1 MKSSKKRKI
10 SKLAIAVCLL
20 SILCVIMSGVFLHSI
35 SLLTGIETK
44 TRIILAL
51 IIVVLTLI
59 LITGLFRSKKEK
71 TKKYI
76 FYIPVILIYS
86 ISLFVFSYYI
96 VKTYQ
101 VVDKFTTE
109 GTTYSSSLITL
120 QSNDTND
127 IKKVTGKVGI
137 VSDTEN
143 IIGYQIPKQI
153 IKEEKLSLKTKSYD
167 SYIDLIKALYNEDI
181 DYAFLPTNYVIM
193 FSNYDGADFSKL
205 EEETKIIYTKEKK
218 IKNKNENKSVEL
230 TNPFTIL
237 LMGVDS
243 ENEDI
248 NGSTPNGDSLMLIT
262 FNPNTLNATILSIPR
277 DSYVPIACLKNQ
289 KRNKITHAA
298 SYGGEECMIET
309 IQNFTDIKIDY
320 YVKINF
326 KGLVKIVDTLG
337 GIQVDVPYS
346 FCEQNSNRKF
356 GNDTIYVEEG
366 LQTLNGEQALAFSR
380 NRHPWP
386 QYCPKK
392 YSNYESNDF
401 IRGQNQQTVLKA
413 ILNKI
418 KENNSLDLI
427 YKVLDAASN
436 SMQTNMTNSEILSL
450 YNIGKDVIAKS
461 NTSQNIDDVIGM
473 QRLYLSGKDAYIYD
487 SAFGLSL
494 YNYVLYNESV
504 SAVTKAMKINLG
516 LEEPVLEKEF
526 SFDID
531 EEYEEVVIG
540 KIATGT
546 TVSYTTSNENSLTK
560 MVSNTTSKSE
570 KTNSDTK
577 TEEVKQVSVPNFVG
591 MTYSEAKTLANS
603 LGLYLNPASADGTL
617 IVDSQDTKMG
627 TKVNSGVT
635 IKLTFKTKTNSSNS
649 NIEKDDE
656 EKNNSTDTETENKK
670 DSTDD
675 VSETE

>member
-1 MKSSKKRKI
+1 MKSSKKRRKI
-10 SKLAIAVCLL
+10 SKLAIAVFIL
-20 SILCVIMSGVFLHSI
+20 SILCVVISGVFLHSI

-44 TRIILAL
+44 MRIILAL
-51 IIVVLTLI
+51 IIIVLTIILVLGLI
-59 LITGLFRSKKEK
+59 RSKKEK
-71 TKKYI
+71 NKKYI
-76 FYIPVILIYS
+76 LYIPIILIYILGLS
-86 ISLFVFSYYI
+86 AFSYYI
-96 VKTYQ
+96 VKTYN
-101 VVDKFTTE
+101 VVDKFTSE

-120 QSNDTND
+120 SSNQTND

-137 VSDTEN
+137 VSDEDN
-143 IIGYQIPKQI
+143 IVGYQIPKQI
-153 IKEEKLSLKTKSYD
+153 IEDEKLSVKTQTYD
-167 SYIDLIKALYNEDI
+167 GYVDLIKALYEEEI

-205 EEETKIIYTKEKK
+205 DENTKIIYTKEKK
-218 IKNKNENKSVEL
+218 VKNKKENKSTSL
-230 TNPFTIL
+230 TKPFTIL

-277 DSYVPIACLKNQ
+277 DSYVPLACLKNQ
-289 KRNKITHAA
+289 RRNKITHAA

-309 IQNFTDIKIDY
+309 IQNFTDVTIDY

-346 FCEQNSNRKF
+346 FCEQNSDRKF
-356 GNDTIYVEEG
+356 GNDTVYVEEG

-386 QYCPKK
+386 QYCSKK

-461 NTSQNIDDVIGM
+461 SSSQNIDDIIGM

-487 SAFGLSL
+487 SAFGLKL
-494 YNYVLYNESV
+494 YDYVLYNESV
-504 SAVTKAMKINLG
+504 SAVSKAMKINLG
-516 LEEPVLEKEF
+516 LETPTMEKEF

-531 EEYEEVVIG
+531 EEYEQNIVG
-540 KIATGT
+540 QMDSGT
-546 TVSYTTSNENSLTK
+546 TVSYSTSGPDDTVK
-560 MVSNTTSKSE
+560 TSKNQT
-570 KTNSDTK
+570 TNSIQTKVEETK
-577 TEEVKQVSVPNFVG
+577 TEEIKKVTVPNFIG
-591 MTYSEAKTLANS
+591 MTYSNAKKLATNRS
-603 LGLYLNPASADGTL
+603 LYLNVGNADDTS
-617 IVDSQDTKMG
+617 VVASQDTPAG
-627 TKVNSGVT
+627 TEVNSGVT
-635 IKLTFKTKTNSSNS
+635 IKLTFETKKEPSSNQS
-649 NIEKDDE
+649 KD
-656 EKNNSTDTETENKK
+656 ETTNDDKK
-670 DSTDD
+670 DQEEDDSNDST
-675 VSETE
+675 EE